1 MTAMGSLNPVT
12 QKISVYK
19 WMVKML
25 YLVSGTSR
33 SGKTLIAEKLMEEKQ
48 IPYMSLDWLMMGFT
62 NGMPQL
68 GIHDKLFPDEIAKR
82 LWSFFKAMCESMLYL
97 EIDYIIEGEA
107 MLPELIQEL
116 LDKYPDKIK
125 ICFVGYTDI
134 DIDQKARDIKTY
146 STRSDD
152 WLTKESDEYIYEHID
167 NMVTHSRKIRDDC
180 KKYNMTYFDTSTNFM
195 DAIENAKNYL
205 LSKDQN
211 I

>member
-1 MTAMGSLNPVT
+1 MTAMGSLNPVSVT
-12 QKISVYK
+12 QNISVYK

-116 LDKYPDKIK
+116 LDIYPDKIK

-134 DIDQKARDIKTY
+134 DIDQKAQDIKTY
-146 STRSDD
+146 STRRGD
-152 WLTKESDEYIYEHID
+152 WLTKESDDYIYDHID
-167 NMVTHSRKIRDDC
+167 NMVTHSRKIRDGC
-180 KKYNMTYFDTSTNFM
+180 EKYNMTYFDTSTNFM

-205 LSKDQN
+205 LSN
-211 I
+211 S

>member
-1 MTAMGSLNPVT
+1 MTAMGSLHPVSVK

-48 IPYMSLDWLMMGFT
+48 IPYMSLDWLMRGFT

-116 LDKYPDKIK
+116 LDIYPDKIK

-134 DIDQKARDIKTY
+134 DIDQKAQDIKTY
-146 STRSDD
+146 STRRGD
-152 WLTKESDEYIYEHID
+152 WLTKESDDYIYDHID
-167 NMVTHSRKIRDDC
+167 NMVTHSRKIRDGC
-180 KKYNMTYFDTSTNFM
+180 EKYNMTYFDTSTNFM

-205 LSKDQN
+205 LSN
-211 I
+211 S

>member
-1 MTAMGSLNPVT
+1 
-12 QKISVYK
+12 
-19 WMVKML
+19 ML
-25 YLVSGTSR
+25 YLISGTSR
-33 SGKTLIAEKLMEEKQ
+33 SGKTLIAEKLLEQKQ

-116 LDKYPDKIK
+116 LDIYPDKIK

-134 DIDQKARDIKTY
+134 DNMGNAVFCGFLGGRCRD
-146 STRSDD
+146 
-152 WLTKESDEYIYEHID
+152 
-167 NMVTHSRKIRDDC
+167 
-180 KKYNMTYFDTSTNFM
+180 
-195 DAIENAKNYL
+195 AG
-205 LSKDQN
+205 
-211 I
+211 

>member
-1 MTAMGSLNPVT
+1 MTATGSLNPVT
-12 QKISVYK
+12 QTISVYQ

-134 DIDQKARDIKTY
+134 DIDQKAQDIKTY
-146 STRSDD
+146 STRRGD
-152 WLTKESDEYIYEHID
+152 WLTKESDDYIYEHID
-167 NMVTHSRKIRDDC
+167 NMVTHSRKIRDGC
-180 KKYNMTYFDTSTNFM
+180 EKYNMTYFDTSTNFM

-205 LSKDQN
+205 LSN
-211 I
+211 N

>member
-1 MTAMGSLNPVT
+1 
-12 QKISVYK
+12 
-19 WMVKML
+19 ML
-25 YLVSGTSR
+25 YLISGTSR

-107 MLPELIQEL
+107 MLPELILEL

-146 STRSDD
+146 STRRGD
-152 WLTKESDEYIYEHID
+152 WLTKESDDYIYEHID
-167 NMVTHSRKIRDDC
+167 NMVTHSRKIKDGC
-180 KKYNMTYFDTSTNFM
+180 EKYNMTYFDTSTNFL

-205 LSKDQN
+205 LSKD
-211 I
+211 

>member
-1 MTAMGSLNPVT
+1 MKAMGSLNPVT

-146 STRSDD
+146 STRRGD
-152 WLTKESDEYIYEHID
+152 WLTKESDDYIYEHID
-167 NMVTHSRKIRDDC
+167 NMVTHSRKIKDGC
-180 KKYNMTYFDTSTNFM
+180 EKYNMSYFDTSTNFM

-205 LSKDQN
+205 LSN
-211 I
+211 SL

>member
-1 MTAMGSLNPVT
+1 MTATGSLNSVSVK

-33 SGKTLIAEKLMEEKQ
+33 SGKTLIAEKLMEQKQ

-116 LDKYPDKIK
+116 LDIYPDKIK

-134 DIDQKARDIKTY
+134 DIDQKAQDIKTY
-146 STRSDD
+146 STRRGD
-152 WLTKESDEYIYEHID
+152 WLTKESDDYIYEHID
-167 NMVTHSRKIRDDC
+167 NMVTHSRKIKDGC
-180 KKYNMTYFDTSTNFM
+180 EKYNMTYFDTSTNFM

-205 LSKDQN
+205 LSN
-211 I
+211 N

>member
-1 MTAMGSLNPVT
+1 MTTMTAMGSLNPVSLK

-19 WMVKML
+19 WRVTML

-33 SGKTLIAEKLMEEKQ
+33 SGKTLIAEQLLEQKQ

-134 DIDQKARDIKTY
+134 DIDQKAQDIKTY
-146 STRSDD
+146 STRRGD
-152 WLTKESDEYIYEHID
+152 WLTKESD
-167 NMVTHSRKIRDDC
+167 
-180 KKYNMTYFDTSTNFM
+180 
-195 DAIENAKNYL
+195 
-205 LSKDQN
+205 
-211 I
+211 

>member
-1 MTAMGSLNPVT
+1 MTATGSLNPVSVE
-12 QKISVYK
+12 QKISVYQ
-19 WMVKML
+19 WRVTML

-134 DIDQKARDIKTY
+134 DIDQKAQDIKTY
-146 STRSDD
+146 STRKDD
-152 WLTKESDEYIYEHID
+152 WLTKESDDYIYDHID
-167 NMVTHSRKIRDDC
+167 NMVTHSRKIKDDC
-180 KKYNMTYFDTSTNFM
+180 EKYNMSYFDTSTNFM

-205 LSKDQN
+205 LSN